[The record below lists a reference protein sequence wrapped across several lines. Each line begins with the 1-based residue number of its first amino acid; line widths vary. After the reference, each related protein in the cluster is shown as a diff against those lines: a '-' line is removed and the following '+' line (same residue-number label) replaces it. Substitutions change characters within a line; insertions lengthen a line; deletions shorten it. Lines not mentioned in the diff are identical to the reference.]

1 MNVFQNTIVMS
12 EMNNESMP
20 LLKRQNA
27 ILVPTEEI
35 DFDND
40 GDEALYFLNE
50 KGILYGGILTHVD
63 DFNLAGTPDFIKK
76 VSTIWDMN

>member
-12 EMNNESMP
+12 EMNNESTP

-35 DFDND
+35 DFDDD
-40 GDEALYFLNE
+40 GDEALYDFLDR
-50 KGILYGGILTHVD
+50 ILKEVELRESE
-63 DFNLAGTPDFIKK
+63 IKK
-76 VSTIWDMN
+76 IQEIINNK

>member
-35 DFDND
+35 DFDDD
-40 GDEALYFLNE
+40 GDEALYDFLDR
-50 KGILYGGILTHVD
+50 ILKEVELRESE
-63 DFNLAGTPDFIKK
+63 IKK
-76 VSTIWDMN
+76 IQEIINNK